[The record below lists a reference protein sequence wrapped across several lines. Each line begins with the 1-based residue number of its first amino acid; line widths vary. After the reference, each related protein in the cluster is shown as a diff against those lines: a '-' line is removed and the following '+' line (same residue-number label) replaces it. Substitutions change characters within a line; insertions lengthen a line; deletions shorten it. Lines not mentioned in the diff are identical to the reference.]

1 MYLGGKPYLAL
12 WQDAVKFH
20 GHECGGLT
28 WGFKVATFAMEK
40 LGIERSADEELVAIV
55 ENDSC
60 AVDAIQ
66 IVTGCTFGK
75 GNLIYKD
82 YGKHVYTFYNR
93 NTGKSIR
100 ISRKKGV
107 DVKDILSAN
116 GEDLFEV
123 SEPQEQI
130 PQKARIHKSID
141 CSKCGEGTM
150 ETRIHIFN
158 GQFLCPPCY
167 ENLIRNDTK

>member
-1 MYLGGKPYLAL
+1 MENIKQMEDKDLTL
-12 WQDAVKFH
+12 WQDAIKFH
-20 GHECGGLT
+20 GHECGGLK

-40 LGIERSADEELVAIV
+40 LGIDRSSDEELVAIV

-66 IVTGCTFGK
+66 VVTGCTFGK
-75 GNLIYKD
+75 GNLIFKD

-93 NTGKSIR
+93 NTGKGIR
-100 ISRKKGV
+100 ISRKKGTNV
-107 DVKDILSAN
+107 EDIFSAN
-116 GEDLFEV
+116 GEDIFEV

-130 PQKARIHKSID
+130 PKMARIHKSID

-150 ETRIHIFN
+150 ETRIHIFK

-167 ENLIRNDTK
+167 NKAITE